1 MSVLAR
7 RILLKTNN
15 WDEPPSG
22 PDRSLSSVIR
32 ARRRRGRSR
41 AQCRRSSRQRP
52 VDVHHAMP
60 PPATLPA
67 PSERR
72 CRRHEI
78 KRHLCRC
85 YDSSPGRV
93 RAASMAAMLLGLKG
107 RPRSFRKP
115 RGASS
120 ADMARRLSFL
130 PLGFLR
136 ASAFASLPRQGT
148 GNPSD
153 LREGKAG
160 IIKLAAAHGVGVG
173 TVQRIKASLTA

>member
-1 MSVLAR
+1 
-7 RILLKTNN
+7 
-15 WDEPPSG
+15 
-22 PDRSLSSVIR
+22 
-32 ARRRRGRSR
+32 
-41 AQCRRSSRQRP
+41 
-52 VDVHHAMP
+52 
-60 PPATLPA
+60 
-67 PSERR
+67 
-72 CRRHEI
+72 
-78 KRHLCRC
+78 
-85 YDSSPGRV
+85 
-93 RAASMAAMLLGLKG
+93 MLLGLKG

-115 RGASS
+115 RAASS